1 MLKHCFISAPILT
14 MPDPQCQFVVEV
26 DASNEGVRAVL
37 SQRSERDGMMHSC
50 AFLSWWLSK
59 AERNYDVSNR
69 ELSAVKHALEERR
82 HWLEG
87 AEHPFKDWMDYKN
100 LEYIRKA
107 KRLNSRQAGWALF
120 FNHFSFSLSFRP
132 GSRNVKPDIL
142 SRLFD
147 LEPEAKEPE
156 TILPLTLVSGHLLF
170 LLCHQSDISPNP

>member
-1 MLKHCFISAPILT
+1 

-50 AFLSWWLSK
+50 AFLSWRLSK
-59 AERNYDVSNR
+59 AERNYDVGNR

-107 KRLNSRQAGWALF
+107 KRLNSHHS
-120 FNHFSFSLSFRP
+120 NHFSFSLSFRP
-132 GSRNVKPDIL
+132 GSWNVKPDIL

-170 LLCHQSDISPNP
+170 LLSPNP